1 MRYLQILL
9 LSAVWLPAQAA
20 LGCQV
25 YTFDSWA
32 KWISQ
37 ASPLFV
43 GVVTEINPRMDDPTG
58 SGDATVMVE
67 RVIRGVVGDT
77 YSIEQPGTY
86 DCRTKYKVG
95 DRVLIPGDHP
105 TYPAIAILS
114 DRPTTPYQQAQ
125 MDFIQSL
132 LQ

>member
-1 MRYLQILL
+1 LRILL

-32 KWISQ
+32 RWMSQ

-43 GVVTEINPRMDDPTG
+43 GVVTEINPPVDGPTG
-58 SGDATVMVE
+58 SGDAIVKVE

-77 YSIEQPGTY
+77 YSIEQPSTD
-86 DCRTKYKVG
+86 DCRPKYKVG

-125 MDFIQSL
+125 MEFVERL